1 MATFRGLELAG
12 RIRFSLRSQIL
23 LLGLTGVAA
32 IGTIYLISLQVET
45 KSQRAADE
53 FGTLAYRESLGR
65 PAAMP

>member
-12 RIRFSLRSQIL
+12 RIHFSLRSQIL